1 MTHTH
6 THTHNGISLSCMKT
20 KIFPFGTTWVDLE
33 GIMLSEVS
41 QTERQIPHDFT
52 YVRNLT
58 NKINEQTNQRQTHRY
73 RERNDGR

>member
-1 MTHTH
+1 
-6 THTHNGISLSCMKT
+6 
-20 KIFPFGTTWVDLE
+20 
-33 GIMLSEVS
+33 MLSEVS

-73 RERNDGR
+73 RERNDGRQMERGMSKKGEWDQEVRIVVIDTGM